1 MDGEEVGAGAP
12 TGNEVR
18 PGTGAAGSAVS
29 AGTSS
34 ADASSAS
41 VAAGAPSLD
50 VAAGA
55 PSADASSPGVAA
67 GAATAGG
74 AGSAGSYGDQM
85 VRLVLWRHGQTQ
97 WNVDG
102 RFQGQSD
109 IPLDPVGEQ
118 QAERAARL
126 LAALQPAAIFSSD
139 LARAT
144 ATAAPLARLTG
155 LRVIPEKDLRER
167 FGGRWEGLTDVEIRT
182 RYPVEHSQWLPPG
195 GEASTTVAD
204 RASAAM
210 ERIVETLAPGT
221 LAVVVSHGAALR
233 LGAARLLGLP
243 EELWGAVG
251 PLANCAWSVLGR
263 RRGRWRLLEHNA
275 GTLPEPVLS
284 DDR

>member
-34 ADASSAS
+34 ADASSADAS
-41 VAAGAPSLD
+41 SAGVAAGAPS
-50 VAAGA
+50 
-55 PSADASSPGVAA
+55 PGVAA
-67 GAATAGG
+67 DAATAGG

-126 LAALQPAAIFSSD
+126 LAALQPSAIYSSD
-139 LARAT
+139 LTRAT
-144 ATAAPLARLTG
+144 MTAAPLARLTG
-155 LRVIPEKDLRER
+155 LTVISDKDLRER
-167 FGGRWEGLTDVEIRT
+167 YGGLWEGLTDSEIRAQ
-182 RYPVEHSQWLPPG
+182 YPVEHSQWRPPE
-195 GEASTTVAD
+195 GETSAAVAD
-204 RASAAM
+204 RACAAM
-210 ERIVETLAPGT
+210 ERIAGALTPGS

-243 EELWGAVG
+243 EELWGVIG

-263 RRGRWRLLEHNA
+263 RRGKWRLIEHNA